1 MNSLSN
7 IIFILYLASSI
18 FLILLC
24 FLLLIYKYRENNKKS
39 IYSSDIN
46 SKDECNTMIKL
57 NN

>member
-1 MNSLSN
+1 MNSLTN

-24 FLLLIYKYRENNKKS
+24 FLLFIFKYRENNTKS
-39 IYSSDIN
+39 IYSNHIN
-46 SKDECNTMIKL
+46 NKDEFNTMIKL